1 MGKTLLLV
9 ESPTKAKKLQGFL
22 GADYVV
28 QATFGHMMD
37 LPAKELGVD
46 LTTMEESYVVL
57 ESKGR
62 LDYAD
67 LIKKIKKLAKEA
79 DRVVIASDPD
89 REGEAIAWH
98 VHNLLKLQ
106 ENNYDRIELN
116 EITPKGLERAMQAR
130 RKIDQNWVGAQRARR
145 VLDRMMG
152 YGISPVLMRAID
164 NAKSAGRV
172 QSAALRMIV
181 ERDREHEKFR
191 PEDRYSIEGTFSQ

>member
-145 VLDRMMG
+145 VLDRIMG

-164 NAKSAGRV
+164 
-172 QSAALRMIV
+172 
-181 ERDREHEKFR
+181 
-191 PEDRYSIEGTFSQ
+191 